1 MLSWQSQRKGMK
13 YDAQEKLLGRGKNNT
28 PHPEMIMLKFG
39 NVWVSSVTNNIM
51 NTKRIS
57 NDQLFIPE
65 VLSKV
70 SMKNLLI

>member
-1 MLSWQSQRKGMK
+1 M
-13 YDAQEKLLGRGKNNT
+13 
-28 PHPEMIMLKFG
+28 
-39 NVWVSSVTNNIM
+39 TNNIM